1 MNKIEL
7 KEKFNKYKL
16 NRIWTYLEPKLK
28 NSIHITPKITN
39 EESIDIG
46 KSKIG
51 GSPDLPK
58 DFEWFEFKE
67 NPMSFLAQINLS
79 VISDYDIDNK
89 LPNNGILYFFYD
101 SEQNVWGFD
110 PKDKAGSKVFF
121 YDGEVS
127 ELERKEKPNNL
138 DEYSYF
144 NSCSLDFK
152 SSINMLDYQ
161 SSLMDDFTL
170 EDEEKGN
177 YEDLIEEIYEDEI
190 FKLLGHSNNVQGG
203 MELECELVT
212 NGIYCGGPEGYQ
224 NPKRKKLEENKGLW
238 NLLFQMDSSDDI
250 GAMWGDCGRIYYWIR
265 ENDLKERKFE
275 NSWAVLQCY

>member
-7 KEKFNKYKL
+7 KEKFDQYKL
-16 NRIWTYLEPKLK
+16 NRVWNYLEPKIK
-28 NSIHITPKITN
+28 NSIHIIPKVTN

-58 DFEWFEFKE
+58 DFEWFKFKE

-79 VISDYDIDNK
+79 EISDYDIDNK
-89 LPNNGILYFFYD
+89 LPNKGILYFFYD

-121 YDGEVS
+121 YDGDVS

-144 NSCSLDFK
+144 NSCSLNFK
-152 SSINMLDYQ
+152 SSTNMLDYQ

-170 EDEEKGN
+170 EDEEETN
-177 YEDLIEEIYEDEI
+177 YEDLIEELYEDEI

-224 NPKRKKLEENKGLW
+224 NPKRKKLEGNKGLW

-265 ENDLKERKFE
+265 ENDLIERKFE

>member
-7 KEKFNKYKL
+7 KEKFSKYKL
-16 NRIWTYLEPKLK
+16 NRVWTYLEPKLK
-28 NSIHITPKITN
+28 NSIQITPKITN

-67 NPMSFLAQINLS
+67 NPMSFLAQINLNE
-79 VISDYDIDNK
+79 ISDYDIENK
-89 LPNNGILYFFYD
+89 LPNKGILYFFYD

-121 YDGEVS
+121 YDGDVS
-127 ELERKEKPNNL
+127 KLERKEKPNSL

-144 NSCSLDFK
+144 NSCSLNFK

-161 SSLMDDFTL
+161 SSLMDGFTL
-170 EDEEKGN
+170 EDEEEGN
-177 YEDLIEEIYEDEI
+177 YENLIEEIYEDEI

-224 NPKRKKLEENKGLW
+224 NPKRKNLEENKGLW

-250 GAMWGDCGRIYYWIR
+250 GTMWGDCGRIYYWIR